1 MRKTFRAENNRD
13 YWTNRWDKID
23 ADEVMQN
30 SNTYPLKYAIEALKF
45 NNNNQKIL
53 EAGCGAGRILN
64 YLHQKN
70 LDVVGIEF
78 IQNAVDKIKKKFPNT
93 KVKVMDILNT
103 DFKNNEFDLIL
114 AFGLYHNFEFDNLE
128 KSLIETKRILKTNGI
143 LCFSFRADN
152 VQNLIL
158 DKIKQNKNLNI
169 KNNKFHKLNLNKTEI
184 LGLLKNH
191 EFEVLKHYYV
201 TNMPLLF
208 HFKFFRSSN
217 QKQFDEHVGRKE
229 GYQLNFFGRILNR
242 FLMFFFKKQYCNIH
256 VFFCKN
262 T

>member
-13 YWTNRWDKID
+13 YWANRWDKID

-78 IQNAVDKIKKKFPNT
+78 IQNAVNKIKKKFPNT

-103 DFKNNEFDLIL
+103 EFKNNEFDLIL
-114 AFGLYHNFEFDNLE
+114 ALVY
-128 KSLIETKRILKTNGI
+128 ITIL
-143 LCFSFRADN
+143 
-152 VQNLIL
+152 NLI
-158 DKIKQNKNLNI
+158 I
-169 KNNKFHKLNLNKTEI
+169 
-184 LGLLKNH
+184 
-191 EFEVLKHYYV
+191 
-201 TNMPLLF
+201 
-208 HFKFFRSSN
+208 
-217 QKQFDEHVGRKE
+217 
-229 GYQLNFFGRILNR
+229 
-242 FLMFFFKKQYCNIH
+242 
-256 VFFCKN
+256 
-262 T
+262 